1 MNSIHNNGE
10 NNQSLND
17 GLDKLSLQYQ
27 ELGHEQPPELL
38 DQAILNSAHRE
49 VEKKRPHWMKFGW
62 LHGLTTAAVF
72 VLAFTVILDQRE
84 SAPVYDQEIQN
95 NGPARLQRERVA
107 KKQLPAAGTEAP
119 VSGLKEKDD
128 YRQNVSES
136 RTISAPSTSAAL
148 DTVSADQPEQAVF
161 ELQRSVDVQES
172 LHDSALRVD
181 EDTFSSKLL
190 KEELSEE
197 EVELNHEIAGPE
209 TASGMVQPTTVA
221 EPGAIESK
229 LQTDKKTDVEKIL
242 MGILKL
248 KQNGDE
254 SWETEL
260 RQFKETYPD
269 YPLPEELNN

>member
-10 NNQSLND
+10 NDQSLND

-27 ELGHEQPPELL
+27 DLGHEEPPELL

-49 VEKKRPHWMKFGW
+49 VEKKPHWMKFGW
-62 LHGLTTAAVF
+62 LQGLTTTAVF
-72 VLAFTVILDQRE
+72 VLAFSIILDQRE
-84 SAPVYDQEIQN
+84 SAPVYDQELQN
-95 NGPARLQRERVA
+95 NSPARLQRERVA
-107 KKQLPAAGTEAP
+107 KKQIPTAGTEVP
-119 VSGLKEKDD
+119 VSELKEKDD
-128 YRQNVSES
+128 YRQNVSKS
-136 RTISAPSTSAAL
+136 STISAPPAGAAL

-181 EDTFSSKLL
+181 EDTFANKLM

-197 EVELNHEIAGPE
+197 EADLNHEIARPE
-209 TASGMVQPTTVA
+209 IASGMVQPATIS

-229 LQTDKKTDVEKIL
+229 LRADKPTDVEEIL

-260 RQFKETYPD
+260 KLFKETYPD
-269 YPLPEELNN
+269 YPLPEELNS

>member
-10 NNQSLND
+10 NDQSLND
-17 GLDKLSLQYQ
+17 GLDKLSHQYQ
-27 ELGHEQPPELL
+27 DLGHDEPPELL

-49 VEKKRPHWMKFGW
+49 VEKKPHWMKFGW
-62 LHGLTTAAVF
+62 LQGLTTAAVF
-72 VLAFTVILDQRE
+72 VLAFSIILDQRE
-84 SAPVYDQEIQN
+84 SVPVYDQELQS

-107 KKQLPAAGTEAP
+107 KKQLPAAGTQAP
-119 VSGLKEKDD
+119 VSESKEKDD

-136 RTISAPSTSAAL
+136 RTMSAPPASAAL
-148 DTVSADQPEQAVF
+148 DTISADQPEQAVF

-181 EDTFSSKLL
+181 EDTFANKLM

-197 EVELNHEIAGPE
+197 EADLSHEIAEPE
-209 TASGMVQPTTVA
+209 IASGMAQPATVA
-221 EPGAIESK
+221 EPRAIESK
-229 LQTDKKTDVEKIL
+229 LRTDKPTDVEEIL

-260 RQFKETYPD
+260 KLFKETYPD